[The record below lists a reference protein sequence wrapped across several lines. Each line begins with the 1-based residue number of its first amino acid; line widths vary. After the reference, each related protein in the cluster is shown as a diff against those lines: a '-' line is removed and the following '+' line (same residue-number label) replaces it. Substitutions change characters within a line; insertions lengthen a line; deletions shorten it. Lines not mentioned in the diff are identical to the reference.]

1 MKKIISVLFLAVIIL
16 TMCACSEQLTAA
28 LVISGTPINA
38 EIFTYYADKV
48 ASRPADYGLGKKPS
62 ADEIKRSTVELCKKY
77 IATNTEFRDMGISLS
92 AAEKTAI
99 SQNVNDLW
107 LRFENHYNKIGVS
120 KQTLTKIQTAKAYE
134 DKVFTVSYDKG
145 TGDAAGESKLKDYF
159 YENYVSFHT
168 VCAYFTSADGKSQ
181 MPQQQKND
189 LVADLNSAASIM
201 YNSVD
206 DFITAMQE
214 KNYSV
219 SDSLIIKR
227 ESDGYP
233 DGFFEKVYE
242 QKSGTVQIIEYDEC
256 VFAVFKEDL
265 KSKGDGVYA
274 NYRSA
279 CINDLYAADYDAK
292 LDEYISTLEVEEKSV
307 VVSLLMNKVK

>member
-1 MKKIISVLFLAVIIL
+1 MKKIISVLLLTVILL
-16 TMCACSEQLTAA
+16 TLCACSEKLTAA
-28 LVISGTPINA
+28 LVISGTPIDA

-48 ASRPADYGLGKKPS
+48 SARPADYGLGKKPS
-62 ADEIKRSTVELCKKY
+62 ADDIKRSAIELCKKY
-77 IATNTEFRDMGISLS
+77 IATNTQFRDMQISLS
-92 AAEKTAI
+92 AAEKTSV
-99 SQNVNDLW
+99 SQGVNDLW
-107 LRFENHYNKIGVS
+107 LRFENHYNKLGVS

-134 DKVFTVSYDKG
+134 DKIFTVSYDRG
-145 TGDAAGESKLKDYF
+145 TGDAAGEGKLKDYF
-159 YENYVSFHT
+159 YDNYVSFRT

-189 LVADLNSAASIM
+189 LTADLNASASMM

-206 DFITAMQE
+206 DFVTAMQE
-214 KNYSV
+214 KGYSV
-219 SDSLIIKR
+219 SDSLVIKR

-233 DGFFEKVYE
+233 DGFFEKVFE
-242 QKSGTVQIIEYDEC
+242 QKAGTVRIIEYDEC

-279 CINDLYAADYDAK
+279 CITDLYSADYDAK
-292 LDEYISTLEVEEKSV
+292 LDEYISTLEVEEKAV
-307 VVSLLMNKVK
+307 VISLLMNKIK